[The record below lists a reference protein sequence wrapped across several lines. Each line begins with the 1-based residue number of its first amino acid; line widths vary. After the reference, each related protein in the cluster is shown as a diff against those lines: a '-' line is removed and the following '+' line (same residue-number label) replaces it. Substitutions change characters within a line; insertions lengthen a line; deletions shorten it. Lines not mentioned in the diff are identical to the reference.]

1 MIIEKQLKNLDNVPP
16 KCNKKKPPRSINQS
30 LPPLYHCFLSV
41 GSKNSGKSYSVVK
54 HLKNY
59 EDYPIKDCE
68 GKIIPQRII
77 LFSPTADSP
86 YNPIF
91 KTLKNLNDNDIYTE
105 YSDEILQDVLDDI
118 EQVKNDIEERNEYIN
133 AYKKAIK
140 IKKLENLD
148 EETMAILEKYN
159 FVSPDELPQLRYEI
173 PPTNFIIFDDMISDP
188 KVFKK
193 NGTDLVSK
201 LTIKHRHKQICL
213 IYTTQYLKS
222 VGPVI
227 RKNCDIF
234 QIFKY
239 GDTKEVVDKFYSEIS
254 GFCKPDEFKEM
265 YLYATEKPRNSLVID
280 IHPDTHISHRFKM
293 NFDKLLLT
301 EDRLPDLKSK

>member
-1 MIIEKQLKNLDNVPP
+1 MIIEKQLENLDNKPP
-16 KCNKKKPPRSINQS
+16 ICSKKKPPRSINKS

-59 EDYPIKDCE
+59 ERYPIKDCD
-68 GKIIPQRII
+68 GNVIPQRII

-91 KTLKNLNDNDIYTE
+91 LTLNHLDKNDIYTE
-105 YSDEILQDVLDDI
+105 YTDAILQEVLDEI
-118 EQVKNDIEERNEYIN
+118 EQVKDDIEERNEYIK
-133 AYKKAIK
+133 AYKKALKYKNIDDET
-140 IKKLENLD
+140 LE
-148 EETMAILEKYN
+148 ILEKHD
-159 FVSPDELPQLRYEI
+159 FLSPDELPKLRYNY
-173 PPTNFIIFDDMISDP
+173 PPANFIIFDDMISDP
-188 KVFKK
+188 NVFKK
-193 NGTDLVSK
+193 NGSDLVSK
-201 LTIKHRHKQICL
+201 LTIKHRHKQISL

-222 VGPVI
+222 IGPVI
-227 RKNCDIF
+227 RKNCDIY

-239 GDTKEVVDKFYSEIS
+239 GDTKEVLDKFYGEIS
-254 GFCKPDEFKEM
+254 GYINPEDFSEM
-265 YLYATEKPRNSLVID
+265 YLHATEKPRNSLVID

-301 EDRLPDLKSK
+301 EDRLADLNKK

>member
-1 MIIEKQLKNLDNVPP
+1 MIIEKQLKNLDNKPP
-16 KCNKKKPPRSINQS
+16 SCSKKKPPRSINLS

-59 EDYPIKDCE
+59 EKYPIKDCD
-68 GKIIPQRII
+68 GNVIPQRII

-91 KTLKNLNDNDIYTE
+91 LTLNHLDKNDIYTE
-105 YSDEILQDVLDDI
+105 YTDAILQEVLDDI
-118 EQVKNDIEERNEYIN
+118 EQVKYDIEERNEYIK
-133 AYKKAIK
+133 AYKKALK
-140 IKKLENLD
+140 YKKNIDDETLE
-148 EETMAILEKYN
+148 ILERHD
-159 FVSPDELPQLRYEI
+159 FMAPDELPKLRYNH
-173 PPTNFIIFDDMISDP
+173 PPANFIIFDDMISDP
-188 KVFKK
+188 NVFKK
-193 NGTDLVSK
+193 NGSDLVSK
-201 LTIKHRHKQICL
+201 LTIKHRHKQISL

-222 VGPVI
+222 IGPVI
-227 RKNCDIF
+227 RKNCDIY

-239 GDTKEVVDKFYSEIS
+239 GDTKEVLDKFYGEIS
-254 GFCKPDEFKEM
+254 GYINPEDFSEM
-265 YLYATEKPRNSLVID
+265 YLHATEKPRNSLVID

-301 EDRLPDLKSK
+301 VDRLSDLNKK